1 MARHVKLTS
10 LMTPAEKLARV
21 AASASDVA
29 RAAVTRRS
37 GTIYVP
43 NADGVTG
50 TIIGPGAGSD
60 GTGTAQGVAPWVGDT
75 TPPGRPTGVTATSA
89 WGIVYVTWDG
99 TLEGGVPADFD
110 HVSVL
115 VDGSEVAQ
123 MSRQGTVAVE
133 GLTAGATVTVTLV
146 AYDDAHARDG
156 SPSPNASEPSEPVTA
171 TVSDERAEIDQSV
184 QDANDRADALQQEM
198 TDVKATVNGV
208 EQDVSELT
216 TKVSGAVEKADQSLS
231 VATEAKQTADAVSTT
246 ASRAY
251 EDAQSALT
259 QSSSALQTAQ
269 QLKTTVEEDYL
280 SKDDASGTYASK
292 SDVTQTK
299 DQILSEVSEEYQS
312 KDGMSSYY
320 TKTEVDQKN
329 DAITS
334 TVSTAQ
340 STANSALSKAST
352 VEQTAEGLTVRL
364 DSAEED
370 IGLAQTAASNAQ
382 SSADAAKTEA
392 QTARALANT
401 AKTAAETA
409 QGTAASALGTA
420 NRAQSAASAAQGAA
434 DDAAKVA
441 TNFLGFSSGGLVVG
455 DQTGSSLGKNVL
467 IDADSVDIRD
477 GDTVL
482 ASYGGNNVSLGIN
495 SVNSRISFS
504 GGTSYVGYVGNGYDP
519 GTALL
524 YSLRQGS
531 VLMQV
536 GGDLP
541 DPYGS
546 EVAAIGVSRVGD
558 LTTDTGSY
566 QIGDG
571 SDRRRVFMRGERLYL
586 MGDDPFSGSRAD
598 VPMSDVIT
606 VLSNGPYVKSASST
620 GTRIYVGSKI
630 LTLSSSFQR
639 LFTDAE
645 YRAIVGRSFSQNDD
659 VVLVMNGDLG
669 AADVRPYGTS
679 YVPSEKAVYF
689 NCAAGTGGASRWS
702 WVIVRRA

>member
-1 MARHVKLTS
+1 MALYRRIKPDPET
-10 LMTPAEKLARV
+10 LAIEL
-21 AASASDVA
+21 ASAAFRETRSQATA
-29 RAAVTRRS
+29 RPGSVYIPNGD
-37 GTIYVP
+37 GT
-43 NADGVTG
+43 A
-50 TIIGPGAGSD
+50 TIIGPAAGHD
-60 GTGTAQGVAPWVGDT
+60 ETGGSQGVAPWVGDT

-89 WGIVYVTWDG
+89 WGIVYVTWAG

-133 GLTAGATVTVTLV
+133 GLPAGATVTVTLV

-280 SKDDASGTYASK
+280 SKDEATGTYASR
-292 SDVTQTK
+292 SDVTQAK
-299 DQILSEVSEEYQS
+299 DQILSEVSEGYQS

-340 STANSALSKAST
+340 STADSALSKAST

-364 DSAEED
+364 DSAEGD
-370 IGLAQTAASNAQ
+370 IGLAQAAASNAQ
-382 SSADAAKTEA
+382 HAASTAQSTANAASTKATQAQSAASSAQSAASSASSKADSAQDAADAAKTEA
-392 QTARALANT
+392 QTAQALANT

-409 QGTAASALGTA
+409 QGTATSALGTA

-441 TNFLGFSSGGLVVG
+441 TNFLGFSSEGLVVG
-455 DQTGSSLGKNVL
+455 DQRGSSLGKNVL
-467 IDADSVDIRD
+467 IDAESLSIRD
-477 GDTVL
+477 GSKVL
-482 ASYGGNNVSLGIN
+482 ASFEDDSISLADGNDGAGIYLCGRRAQLTYVAGSGMRLDGTGLDVDGSLNADMLVSRGVLNVGAPMYLGDGRRTGIRCF
-495 SVNSRISFS
+495 VQGTVVVTIS
-504 GGTSYVGYVGNGYDP
+504 GGMGTLFTSSQYQSLVGRAYKSGDCVLVCNGDRNANALGPIASCNPSSGTWYVNVP
-519 GTALL
+519 TA
-524 YSLRQGS
+524 
-531 VLMQV
+531 
-536 GGDLP
+536 
-541 DPYGS
+541 
-546 EVAAIGVSRVGD
+546 A
-558 LTTDTGSY
+558 
-566 QIGDG
+566 
-571 SDRRRVFMRGERLYL
+571 
-586 MGDDPFSGSRAD
+586 SGS
-598 VPMSDVIT
+598 
-606 VLSNGPYVKSASST
+606 AS
-620 GTRIYVGSKI
+620 
-630 LTLSSSFQR
+630 
-639 LFTDAE
+639 
-645 YRAIVGRSFSQNDD
+645 YRVN
-659 VVLVMNGDLG
+659 
-669 AADVRPYGTS
+669 Y
-679 YVPSEKAVYF
+679 
-689 NCAAGTGGASRWS
+689 
-702 WVIVRRA
+702 VIVAVA

>member
-1 MARHVKLTS
+1 MALYRRIKPDPET
-10 LMTPAEKLARV
+10 LAIEL
-21 AASASDVA
+21 ASAAFRETRSQATA
-29 RAAVTRRS
+29 RPGSVYIPNGD
-37 GTIYVP
+37 GT
-43 NADGVTG
+43 A
-50 TIIGPGAGSD
+50 TIIGPAAGHD
-60 GTGTAQGVAPWVGDT
+60 ETGGSQGVAPWVGDT

-89 WGIVYVTWDG
+89 WGIVYVTWAG

-110 HVSVL
+110 HASVL

-133 GLTAGATVTVTLV
+133 GLSAGATVTVTLV

-156 SPSPNASEPSEPVTA
+156 SPSPNASEPSEPVTV
-171 TVSDERAEIDQSV
+171 TVSDERAEIDKSV
-184 QDANDRADALQQEM
+184 QEANDRADALQQEM

-340 STANSALSKAST
+340 STADSALSKAST

-364 DSAEED
+364 DGAEDD

-392 QTARALANT
+392 QTAQALANT

-409 QGTAASALGTA
+409 QGTATSALGTA
-420 NRAQSAASAAQGAA
+420 NRAQSAASAAQDAA

-482 ASYGGNNVSLGIN
+482 ASYGGDDVSLGIN

-504 GGTSYVGYVGNGYDP
+504 GGTSYVGYVGHESAD
-519 GTALL
+519 GTAAFHAP
-524 YSLRQGS
+524 SCGS
-531 VLMQV
+531 AVVQV
-536 GGDLP
+536 GAANV
-541 DPYGS
+541 DPYQS
-546 EVAAIGVSRVGD
+546 RAAAIGVNR
-558 LTTDTGSY
+558 TGEVETSSGFY
-566 QIGDG
+566 QLGDG
-571 SDRRRVFMRGERLYL
+571 SAVPRVLLAGDRLAILGEDR
-586 MGDDPFSGSRAD
+586 MATTAD
-598 VPMSDVIT
+598 IPMDDVIS
-606 VLSNGPYVKSASST
+606 VLENGPYVKSMSAPF
-620 GTRIYVGSKI
+620 TRLYVGSKI
-630 LTLSSSFQR
+630 LTLTSSFQL

-645 YRAIVGRSFSQNDD
+645 YRAIVGRSFSQADD
-659 VVLVMNGDLG
+659 VVLVMNGDLN
-669 AADVRPYGTS
+669 AADVRCYGTC
-679 YVPSEKAVYF
+679 YQPSSGCVYF
-689 NCAAGTGGASRWS
+689 NCGAGTNGASRWS
-702 WVIVRRA
+702 WVIVRRY

>member
-1 MARHVKLTS
+1 MALYRRIKPDPET
-10 LMTPAEKLARV
+10 LAIEL
-21 AASASDVA
+21 ASAAFRETRAQATA
-29 RAAVTRRS
+29 RPGSVYIPNGD
-37 GTIYVP
+37 GT
-43 NADGVTG
+43 A
-50 TIIGPGAGSD
+50 TIIGPAAGHD
-60 GTGTAQGVAPWVGDT
+60 ETGGSQGVAPWVGDT

-184 QDANDRADALQQEM
+184 QEANDRADALQQEM

-340 STANSALSKAST
+340 STADSALSKAST

-364 DSAEED
+364 DSAEGD

-409 QGTAASALGTA
+409 QGTATSALGTA
-420 NRAQSAASAAQGAA
+420 SRAQSAASAAQGAA

-441 TNFLGFSSGGLVVG
+441 TNFLGFSSEGLVVG

-467 IDADSVDIRD
+467 IDADSGRPCSP
-477 GDTVL
+477 GSGRRPSSSAGPAPRSRWPAPRRSGTTTMSPTSSRARTC
-482 ASYGGNNVSLGIN
+482 ASRRTGAST
-495 SVNSRISFS
+495 S
-504 GGTSYVGYVGNGYDP
+504 GGPYKRTSGTRPQPATRPSSAQGCPSATREPACSGY
-519 GTALL
+519 
-524 YSLRQGS
+524 
-531 VLMQV
+531 
-536 GGDLP
+536 
-541 DPYGS
+541 
-546 EVAAIGVSRVGD
+546 
-558 LTTDTGSY
+558 
-566 QIGDG
+566 
-571 SDRRRVFMRGERLYL
+571 
-586 MGDDPFSGSRAD
+586 SRA
-598 VPMSDVIT
+598 P
-606 VLSNGPYVKSASST
+606 
-620 GTRIYVGSKI
+620 
-630 LTLSSSFQR
+630 
-639 LFTDAE
+639 
-645 YRAIVGRSFSQNDD
+645 
-659 VVLVMNGDLG
+659 
-669 AADVRPYGTS
+669 
-679 YVPSEKAVYF
+679 
-689 NCAAGTGGASRWS
+689 WS
-702 WVIVRRA
+702 